1 MRGILLTSALLLGLS
16 APSLAQAP
24 PAGSAAG
31 ENPRASAGADPV
43 SEPPPEV
50 PVDGSAAGPAAGEA
64 GQSDAERAGITAD
77 EQPIPPDALMG
88 KTLVA
93 EDGSE
98 FGTVEDVILGS
109 DGQPEQVVLSH
120 GGFLGFGDRQVAIDI
135 GNVNWQPG
143 QDTVGLS
150 GLTKQDV
157 EAMPAFEYSDS
168 MTSLRRK

>member
-1 MRGILLTSALLLGLS
+1 MTSALLLGLS

-31 ENPRASAGADPV
+31 ENPAAAAGADPM

-50 PVDGSAAGPAAGEA
+50 PADGA
-64 GQSDAERAGITAD
+64 QAGISVN
-77 EQPIPPDALMG
+77 EQPIPPEALMD
-88 KTLVA
+88 KTLIG

-109 DGQPEQVVLSH
+109 DGQPEQVVVSH
-120 GGFLGFGDRQVAIDI
+120 GGFLGFGDKQVAIDI

-150 GLTKQDV
+150 GLTRQEV

-168 MTSLRRK
+168 MTSLRRQ

>member
-1 MRGILLTSALLLGLS
+1 MRRLFLLSTTFLLVLS

-24 PAGSAAG
+24 PAGSPAG
-31 ENPRASAGADPV
+31 ENPGASSGADPIA
-43 SEPPPEV
+43 EPPPEV
-50 PVDGSAAGPAAGEA
+50 PMDNPSLEEA
-64 GQSDAERAGITAD
+64 GQTEAERAGISAD
-77 EQPIPPDALMG
+77 EQPIPPEALMG
-88 KTLVA
+88 KTLVG

-109 DGQPEQVVLSH
+109 DGQPEQIVLSQ
-120 GGFLGFGDRQVAIDI
+120 GGFFGIGDKQVAIDI

-157 EAMPAFEYSDS
+157 EAMPSFEYNDS
-168 MTSLRRK
+168 MTSLRRQ